1 MKEQLTVVIPCKN
14 EKHNI
19 YECVSFLAKQKDI
32 TGTKVIIA
40 DSSDE
45 DDSIWWINK
54 TINEFKYSLNISSIP
69 GGYPAKARLEGSK
82 LATTP
87 YILFLDSD
95 IMLFEKDLLYKIFNK
110 MKDKKLATVTFSTDP
125 SWNFIFRLFNI
136 FQSLSIVLGTPFAVG
151 GFQLWETKK
160 YWAVGGYEADQMFAE
175 DYYLS
180 SRVSRREFYVYKTN
194 LVHTS
199 PRRFKKKGIK
209 YMFWIMIKSYLNRNN
224 PKFFKHHHNYWS

>member
-1 MKEQLTVVIPCKN
+1 MKKQLTVVIPCKN

-19 YECVSFLAKQKDI
+19 YECVSFLAKQKNI
-32 TGTKVIIA
+32 TGVKVIIA

-45 DDSIWWINK
+45 EDSIWWINK
-54 TINEFKYSLNISSIP
+54 TIKDLKHILNITSIP

-82 LATTP
+82 LVTTP

-95 IMLFEKDLLYKIFNK
+95 IMLFEKDLLYKIFTKIKN
-110 MKDKKLATVTFSTDP
+110 KKLATVTFSTDP
-125 SWNFIFRLFNI
+125 SWNFIFSLFNI
-136 FQSLSIVLGTPFAVG
+136 FQSLSILLNTPFAVG

-160 YWAVGGYEADQMFAE
+160 YWEVGGYEADQMFAE

-180 SRVSRREFYVYKTN
+180 SKVNKKEFYVYKTN
-194 LVHTS
+194 LVYTS
-199 PRRFKKKGIK
+199 PRRFQKKGIR

-224 PKFFKHHHNYWS
+224 PEFFKHHHNYWN